1 MDGSIC
7 CFMPAFQ
14 ERDAMHIINL
24 VSESH
29 CPATAAER
37 PLATFRLH
45 MIRAGYGRIRTP
57 AGLFP
62 LQPGDLLWM
71 PPAVPF
77 AIENTDGLEYLYIS
91 FLGGR
96 ANRLKEQL
104 RLKYSGEVFS
114 GYEALLPLWQ
124 SAFGV
129 SDGISNDRCEGIL
142 LYTLSEIGRNR
153 LVPSPT
159 FHEATAGERIKLYI
173 DEHFSDGALSLE
185 SIGAALGYHP
195 KYVSAA
201 FKQEFAVGIRE
212 YLREVRVQQACNL
225 IQQGFTALKDI
236 APQCG
241 FSDPLYFSTVFKAQ
255 MGATPKAYMES
266 LHKLP

>member
-1 MDGSIC
+1 
-7 CFMPAFQ
+7 
-14 ERDAMHIINL
+14 MHIINL

-45 MIRAGYGRIRTP
+45 MIRAGYGHVRTP
-57 AGLFP
+57 AGLFS

-96 ANRLKEQL
+96 ANRLREQL
-104 RLKYSGEVFS
+104 RLKYTGEVFS
-114 GYEALLPLWQ
+114 GYEALLPLWE

-129 SDGISNDRCEGIL
+129 ADGISNDRCEGIL

-159 FHEATAGERIKLYI
+159 FHETTAGERIKLYI
-173 DEHFSDGALSLE
+173 DEHFSDSTLSLE
-185 SIGAALGYHP
+185 SIGTALSYHP
-195 KYVSAA
+195 KYVSTA
-201 FKQEFAVGIRE
+201 FKQEFSVSVRE
-212 YLREVRVQQACNL
+212 YLREMRVQQACTL
-225 IQQGFTALKDI
+225 IRQGFTALKDI

-241 FSDPLYFSTVFKAQ
+241 FSDPLYFSRIFKREI
-255 MGATPKAYMES
+255 GLTPMEYAKKHS
-266 LHKLP
+266 RE